1 MQTLQVYQPARPIW
15 CAGCGDFGV
24 QAALEK
30 SIRESKIKSKDLVT
44 LAGIGCSGTLQ
55 NNVQSYGYHALHG
68 RVLPT
73 AIGVKLGNHH
83 LTVVA
88 VGGDG
93 DGYAIGM
100 GHFVHALKRNASIM
114 YVVMNNETYGL
125 TKGQYSPTSPEG
137 FEGNVESGVDAML
150 LALGVPTTTFI
161 ARGFSGYP
169 AQLTNLFT
177 EGLNHTSQ
185 LKGMAFVEVLS
196 PCVTY
201 NDTYRL
207 WKAMIHDLEQDR
219 EHVPTDRASAFRRV
233 TELRNEGKIPIGIVY
248 KGTHKSLEAATFKD
262 VRVSLAD
269 MDISIGANEKGYREL
284 MTKFRG

>member
-1 MQTLQVYQPARPIW
+1 MQNLQVYQPARPIW

-24 QAALEK
+24 QAALERA
-30 SIRESKIKSKDLVT
+30 IRESNIKPKDLVT

-55 NNVQSYGYHALHG
+55 NNIQSYGYHALHG

-73 AIGVKLGNHH
+73 AIGVKLANHH
-83 LTVVA
+83 LNVVA

-100 GHFVHALKRNASIM
+100 GHLIHALRRNPSIM
-114 YVVMNNETYGL
+114 YIVMNNETYGL

-137 FEGNVESGVDAML
+137 FEGNVESSVDAML
-150 LALGVPTTTFI
+150 LALGVPATTFA

-177 EGLNHTSQ
+177 EGLNHVSQ
-185 LKGMAFVEVLS
+185 LKGMAFIEVLS

-207 WKAMIHDLEQDR
+207 WKAMIHDLGNDEDY
-219 EHVPTDRASAFRRV
+219 VPTDRAAAFRRV
-233 TELRNEGKIPIGIVY
+233 TELRRAGKIPIGIVY
-248 KGTHKSLEAATFKD
+248 RGTHRSLEVATLKD
-262 VRVSLAD
+262 LSMSVAD
-269 MDISIGANEKGYREL
+269 RDISIRANEEGYREV
-284 MTKFRG
+284 MASFKG